1 MFHWPILLQC
11 TSFSASVI
19 LSQLSVFYNKN
30 IGSNTPSLRAT
41 MPTATGTK
49 TFQRSVFNVFPCLNF
64 ASSVPFLRQHK
75 VAPSVFTSADHRG
88 SFIHSRPRY
97 YRGRLHCAHCVHD
110 AQQLQNDFDCKFKEG
125 FHFFP
130 FLCINNHQKCETRHS
145 LRQLVDAQ
153 NQFQC
158 SVHGY

>member
-1 MFHWPILLQC
+1 M
-11 TSFSASVI
+11 
-19 LSQLSVFYNKN
+19 
-30 IGSNTPSLRAT
+30 
-41 MPTATGTK
+41 
-49 TFQRSVFNVFPCLNF
+49 
-64 ASSVPFLRQHK
+64 RQHK

-110 AQQLQNDFDCKFKEG
+110 AQQLQNDFDCKFKKG

-130 FLCINNHQKCETRHS
+130 FLCINNHQKYETRHS

-158 SVHGY
+158 SVHCYEGSAALKDGHSAPLHVTAAAATTTAASAAEAAAAASERIDTHQMCGPQSVFLHLTQSATPVRYRAI